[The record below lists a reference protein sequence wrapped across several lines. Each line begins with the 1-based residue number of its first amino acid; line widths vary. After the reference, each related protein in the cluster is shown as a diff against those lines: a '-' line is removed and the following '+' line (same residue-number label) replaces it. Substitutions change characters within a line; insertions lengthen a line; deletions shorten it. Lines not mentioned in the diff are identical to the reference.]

1 MTEVL
6 IVDDK
11 ASILKTMSMLLQ
23 RKGFDTCTAANLDS
37 AKELLNA
44 KPVDLVITDLRLGE
58 SKGESLIEFLR
69 ANEYPA
75 SCIVMTAF
83 GSIES
88 AVACMKLGAHDYL
101 TKPVSPDELLV
112 RIDKVLEQK
121 RLTDEV
127 QRLRAA
133 VKVNGVLEGIVAE
146 SGPMREVIERVRR
159 IHAHDLPVLITGET
173 GTGKEVI
180 AQAIHNS
187 SHRAD
192 RPFIAI
198 NCCTL
203 PEDLLDSEL
212 FGHVKGAFTGAT
224 SNTHGLFHQADGGT
238 LFLDEIG
245 DVSPRLQSKL
255 LRVLQEGEV
264 RRVGGTRAEAVDV
277 RVVAATNRNLEQMM
291 NEGDFRPDLFYRL
304 NVVPVHIAPLRDRV
318 EDIRPLVERFVSRIE
333 ERFGRALPQ
342 ISRDAWRRLLAHP
355 YPGNVRQL
363 ENVIERTYALAQSDQ
378 IDADDIQFDFEPS
391 STKESVEPAGD
402 VTANLEDM
410 ITRHIRQVLS
420 EHDGNQVAAARSL
433 GISRSTLR
441 RKLGLS

>member
-1 MTEVL
+1 MTDVL

-11 ASILKTMSMLLQ
+11 NSILKTMSMLLQ
-23 RKGFDTCTAANLDS
+23 RKGFGTCTAANIDS
-37 AKELLNA
+37 AKQVLRE

-58 SKGESLIEFLR
+58 SNGESLIEFLHQS
-69 ANEYPA
+69 EHPA

-127 QRLRAA
+127 HRLRAA
-133 VKVNGVLEGIVAE
+133 VKVKGVLEGIVAE
-146 SGPMREVIERVRR
+146 SEPMREVVERVRR

-187 SHRAD
+187 SRRAD

-224 SNTHGLFHQADGGT
+224 SNTQGLFHQADGGT

-255 LRVLQEGEV
+255 LRVLQEGEI

-277 RVVAATNRNLEQMM
+277 RVVAATNCNLEQMM
-291 NEGDFRPDLFYRL
+291 DEGQFRPDLFYRL

-318 EDIRPLVERFVSRIE
+318 EDIRPLVERFVARIE
-333 ERFGRALPQ
+333 ERLGYALPKL
-342 ISRDAWRRLLAHP
+342 SKETWRRLFSHS

-363 ENVIERTYALAQSDQ
+363 ENVIERTYALAQGDQ
-378 IDADDIQFDFEPS
+378 IEADDIQFDFESTS
-391 STKESVEPAGD
+391 SHGPAEANGD
-402 VTANLEDM
+402 AVANLDDM
-410 ITRHIRQVLS
+410 ITRHIQQVLS
-420 EHDGNQVAAARSL
+420 VHDGNQVAAAKSL